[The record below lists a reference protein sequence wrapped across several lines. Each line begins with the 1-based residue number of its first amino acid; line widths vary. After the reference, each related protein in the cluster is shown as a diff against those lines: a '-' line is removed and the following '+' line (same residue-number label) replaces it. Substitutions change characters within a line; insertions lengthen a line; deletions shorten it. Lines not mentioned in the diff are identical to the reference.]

1 MFICLERLT
10 LSLILPAVLNVLNA
24 YCFTPVSGKL
34 FLDSVPKL
42 LYNRLLLT
50 NQQQFKQKRSP

>member
-1 MFICLERLT
+1 MFGTIDLEFN
-10 LSLILPAVLNVLNA
+10 LPAVLNVLNA
-24 YCFTPVSGKL
+24 YCFAPASGKL

-50 NQQQFKQKRSP
+50 DQQQFEQKRSP